1 MEEKAFIPDNISSE
15 ILLKEQEQL
24 VYYNEQQEVLYAMK
38 EGTLYKVDLEK
49 GKKEA
54 LVENLEK
61 DQYVSYKRW
70 KTSCLSDR
78 FLLENAEEV
87 KVLDFVTGKERT
99 VTCSS
104 GDLFDRLDLFR
115 RTSSMGLG
123 ARKMQELLLQ
133 ESMSARCISWKSVI
147 QTMKL

>member
-61 DQYVSYKRW
+61 DQYVSSKDGRLLAYQ
-70 KTSCLSDR
+70 TVSS
-78 FLLENAEEV
+78 LENAEEV

-104 GDLFDRLDLFR
+104 GEFIRP
-115 RTSSMGLG
+115 LG
-123 ARKMQELLLQ
+123 FISEDFVYGIGRKEDAGAFVTGEHVCPMYK
-133 ESMSARCISWKSVI
+133 AGNP
-147 QTMKL
+147 

>member
-61 DQYVSYKRW
+61 DQYVSSKMEDFLPIRPFLRL
-70 KTSCLSDR
+70 KMRRKLKCLILSLEKSGR
-78 FLLENAEEV
+78 LLAVLEN
-87 KVLDFVTGKERT
+87 
-99 VTCSS
+99 
-104 GDLFDRLDLFR
+104 LFDRLDLFL